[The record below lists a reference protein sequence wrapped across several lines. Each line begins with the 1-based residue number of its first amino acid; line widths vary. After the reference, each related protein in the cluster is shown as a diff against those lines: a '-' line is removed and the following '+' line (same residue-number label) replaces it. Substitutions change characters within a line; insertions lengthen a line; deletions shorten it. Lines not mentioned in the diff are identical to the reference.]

1 VRRIVSGRS
10 SRVCTPALFQKTS
23 TTTRLQT
30 PSIQRVAHR
39 ADVDALRWDRPPYRM
54 ERSDHKNRRT
64 LEATRTQ
71 IEQCLIGLL

>member
-1 VRRIVSGRS
+1 VSGRR

-23 TTTRLQT
+23 TTTRLQR

-39 ADVDALRWDRPPYRM
+39 LDFDALRWDLPPYRM

-64 LEATRTQ
+64 LEAARAQ
-71 IEQCLIGLL
+71 IGQRLIGLP